1 MSEKENITGMT
12 ADASKADILL
22 TGTTETPSV
31 IPDVSLADS
40 DSQSPEDAISSS
52 TQEDDADE
60 SPVSEKSDK
69 LKRRIKAR
77 SKSLKSR
84 WNTFKDVLFSRIL
97 HLNRIDRYLMW
108 KFLSTYIFVIVII
121 ISIAVVFDVNE
132 NIDKFVS
139 RNATVHQIIFDYYVN
154 FVPYYSNLFS
164 QLFVFVSVIYFTTKL
179 AENSEIIAMMS
190 TGMTFRRLMRPYI
203 LSSIIICMVT
213 FYLGCYVIPDGNIK
227 RVEFENTFKKRR
239 TPAYTTNVQ
248 LEVDKGV
255 IAYIGRYEDNTK
267 TGYEFFLDKF
277 KNKKLVSHLQSSTIR
292 YDSLAEEPY
301 HWILSNYQIRDIE
314 GMREVL
320 SSGTRLDTII
330 KMEPQDFLITKGQ
343 QETLTSPKLR
353 KYIKRQKERGFA
365 NIKEF
370 EFEYWKRGA
379 SSFAIIILTVMGAS
393 LSARKRKNGMGIALG
408 IGIFLS
414 LLYILFQTFSK
425 TFAVNLNMHA
435 ALAAWIPNILF
446 AFIAFIVYKKAPR

>member
-84 WNTFKDVLFSRIL
+84 WNTFKDILFSRIL

-179 AENSEIIAMMS
+179 AEN
-190 TGMTFRRLMRPYI
+190 P
-203 LSSIIICMVT
+203 
-213 FYLGCYVIPDGNIK
+213 
-227 RVEFENTFKKRR
+227 FKKRR

-446 AFIAFIVYKKAPR
+446 AFIAFILYKKAPR